1 MIILLSCST
10 RYVIGYRAIFQQ
22 SILSDRLHHK
32 NCSWILGTVPKV
44 LETVLSFC
52 RTVPKVLKCSFEFLQ
67 KGP

>member
-32 NCSWILGTVPKV
+32 NCSWILENRPQS
-44 LETVLSFC
+44 LREQL
-52 RTVPKVLKCSFEFLQ
+52 
-67 KGP
+67 